1 MNFMNLKTENER
13 RNKIVQVRLT
23 EAEKKELQERAEKQ
37 RLNVAA
43 YIRSELLG
51 AK

>member
-1 MNFMNLKTENER
+1 MNMKPSNER
-13 RNKIVQVRLT
+13 RTKMVQVRLT
-23 EAEKKELQERAEKQ
+23 DDEKKELQQRADQQ
-37 RLNVAA
+37 RLTVAA